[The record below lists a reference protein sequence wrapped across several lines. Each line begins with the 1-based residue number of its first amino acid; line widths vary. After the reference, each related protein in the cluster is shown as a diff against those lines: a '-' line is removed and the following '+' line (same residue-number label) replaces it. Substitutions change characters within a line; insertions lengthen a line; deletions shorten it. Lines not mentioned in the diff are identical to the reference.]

1 MEEIAVTFKCVLFDL
16 DNTLLQKK
24 PTIVEK
30 VFEFAHQYYPKLC
43 VETIEKAKL
52 VSA

>member
-24 PTIVEK
+24 PTIVRNNYG
-30 VFEFAHQYYPKLC
+30 VD
-43 VETIEKAKL
+43 TI
-52 VSA
+52 